1 MTQQLIVDAKA
12 DFYVNVG
19 QYPFVD
25 HSTGVRFEPGVQVQ
39 VKQSEWMKG
48 QPVIQKVVADKAK

>member
-1 MTQQLIVDAKA
+1 MTQQQVVVDEKA
-12 DFYVNVG
+12 DFWVNTA

-25 HSTGVRFEPGVQVQ
+25 ALTGVRFEPGVQVK

-48 QPVIQKVVADKAK
+48 QPAIQKVAAK